1 MCPTATDR
9 RSRGPTRTAYARPMG
24 SKQAQVRTSINRSA
38 AEVWAAIADITRMG
52 EWSPECTGGRW
63 VGGATG
69 PAVGARF
76 EGDNE
81 ARALGRV
88 VKRWTTTSEV
98 TACEPGTVFE
108 FVAEGMTTWRYACTE
123 VAGANGPVTTLT
135 ETFTYEPKG
144 FQGFIYEGL
153 MRRSS
158 MMRKGME
165 RTLAR
170 VKDELESGAGLA

>member
-1 MCPTATDR
+1 
-9 RSRGPTRTAYARPMG
+9 
-24 SKQAQVRTSINRSA
+24 
-38 AEVWAAIADITRMG
+38 VWAAVADITRMG
-52 EWSPECTGGRW
+52 EWSPECTAGRW

-81 ARALGRV
+81 ARVMGRV

-98 TACEPGTVFE
+98 TACEPGSVFE
-108 FVAEGMTTWRYACTE
+108 FVAEGLTTWRYEFRE
-123 VAGANGPVTTLT
+123 VNGAGGEPVTSVS
-135 ETFTYEPKG
+135 EAFTYQAKG
-144 FQGFIYEGL
+144 LQGFIYEGL

-170 VKDELESGAGLA
+170 VKTALEQGAGLA